1 MQKTQDAFGNV
12 IGAVGGI
19 PGKAVKYGMK
29 KFGQVSDKDAMG
41 QMSKEA
47 GVEAAPGHS
56 SPYGAPSRGG
66 KNRSGGPQHGGIAHR
81 GPKIVGGTVIP
92 AGSPVK
98 PSGEVPKPAEPKT
111 PGSMT
116 EAELEAM
123 LAKRARG
130 EDSVVEKE
138 AQLARERGLSQQLSA
153 IRGARGA
160 TAGQRLRALSRGQEA
175 LGRDLGAQTAI
186 AKAKE
191 QEANQKA
198 LLALKRG
205 DRQLAEK
212 YAHEAG
218 SATYKGTGS
227 GGGGGG
233 RSPGQSFGDKLK
245 TGLNIVKTG
254 KKIWDIGS
262 SFFEEGGK
270 VEGPG
275 SETSDSIPARL
286 SDGEFVVKASAV
298 RGLGK
303 ELGAKDKDEERQKGV
318 DFLYKLQDKMDKSE
332 KFNVKKLLE
341 KKKEE
346 KLSMAKGGEAY
357 VRPKKG
363 F

>member
-1 MQKTQDAFGNV
+1 MVVHRG
-12 IGAVGGI
+12 
-19 PGKAVKYGMK
+19 
-29 KFGQVSDKDAMG
+29 
-41 QMSKEA
+41 EA
-47 GVEAAPGHS
+47 G
-56 SPYGAPSRGG
+56 
-66 KNRSGGPQHGGIAHR
+66 GGIAHR

-160 TAGQRLRALSRGQEA
+160 TAGQRLRALRRGQDA

-233 RSPGQSFGDKLK
+233 GR
-245 TGLNIVKTG
+245 TGLQKFRSGIKYRIRNSIKTG

-357 VRPKKG
+357 VRPKKAFREAIG
-363 F
+363 YEPESRFHDKAEKDAKHGGARRKFRHFGHGGEVSFGSVVSAKKRLNKNLEKLKRK